1 MGSSEVT
8 VLGVGRACTHI
19 RMQSFYVLAALLGVT
34 ACMDVGRSGVYDSP
48 LATDY
53 YVRQFGFM
61 FGGGR
66 SGLQGLKAM
75 QESQNYYHTYH
86 FPSYPRNYKEIN
98 TGKKMVELEPLMVD
112 NHVTKPQMFH

>member
-1 MGSSEVT
+1 MKLFALTCVLLSVTSAMDIGS
-8 VLGVGRACTHI
+8 G
-19 RMQSFYVLAALLGVT
+19 
-34 ACMDVGRSGVYDSP
+34 GVYDSP

-75 QESQNYYHTYH
+75 QESQNQYHIYR
-86 FPSYPRNYKEIN
+86 FPSYPRNFKEIN
-98 TGKKMVELEPLMVD
+98 SAKKMVELSPLMVE
-112 NHVTKPQMFH
+112 TKVSQPHMFHRFMAVP